1 MHIFESMVAIGM
13 KTVTDKS
20 ILLSLSAMVAQIP
33 IVSKPFPNSLD
44 IGYNSPGRTQFGAH
58 TMATFAYEAM
68 NSSGQEVKDE
78 IEAATSEEA
87 IKRIRDKGFFP
98 TKVKEKAAK
107 KGAKKKAAAE
117 AAGPIQKKRKMPLS
131 IGGVPKK
138 QLVTFTRQLSTLQD
152 AGLPILRS
160 LQILE
165 EQQRPGLL
173 KAIIGGVADEVEGGG
188 TLSDAMANF
197 PKAFDKLYVNMINA
211 GEAGGVLD
219 LILARLAEFMEK
231 AAKLKKKVIGAMI
244 YPCVVITIAVAIVSM
259 IMIVVIPK
267 FKSIFS
273 DFHAELPAV
282 TQLLLT
288 ISNWFAQEYGWAYVL
303 IGPVVFMLI
312 IKLIRMSEGG
322 KYAVDKVKLMIP
334 ILGGILGKTAIARFT
349 RTLGTLIS
357 AGVPILDAINITKET
372 CGNEVYTKALSK
384 VHDAIREGESMADPL
399 RATKVCDAIVV
410 NMIDVGEETGDLDKM
425 LIKVA
430 DNYDSDVDV
439 LVGSLISI
447 MEPVMVVVLG
457 VIVGFIVIALFMPM
471 VTLIESIS
479 SPAKK

>member
-1 MHIFESMVAIGM
+1 MGV
-13 KTVTDKS
+13 
-20 ILLSLSAMVAQIP
+20 
-33 IVSKPFPNSLD
+33 
-44 IGYNSPGRTQFGAH
+44 
-58 TMATFAYEAM
+58 FAYEAM

-78 IEAATSEEA
+78 IEAATPEEA
-87 IKRIRDKGFFP
+87 ISKIRSKGYFP
-98 TKVKEKAAK
+98 TKVREKAQK
-107 KGAKKKAAAE
+107 KLAKKKS
-117 AAGPIQKKRKMPLS
+117 AAGDAAPLQKKRKMPIS
-131 IGGVPKK
+131 IGGVPRK
-138 QLVTFTRQLSTLQD
+138 QLVNFTRQLSTLQD

-165 EQQRPGLL
+165 GQQKPGLL
-173 KAIIGGVADEVEGGG
+173 KAIVGGVADEVEGGG
-188 TLSDAMANF
+188 TLSDAMAKF

-211 GEAGGVLD
+211 GEMGGVLD
-219 LILARLAEFMEK
+219 LILARLADFMEK

-244 YPCVVITIAVAIVSM
+244 YPAVVISIAVGVVSL

-267 FKSIFS
+267 FEGIFR
-273 DFHAELPAV
+273 DFKTDLPAV
-282 TQLLLT
+282 TKALLA
-288 ISNWFAQEYGWAYVL
+288 ISRWFANQYGWAYILVSPIVF
-303 IGPVVFMLI
+303 IGLM
-312 IKLIRMSEGG
+312 KLIQMSEGG
-322 KYAVDKVKLMIP
+322 KYLVDAVKLKVP

-372 CGNEVYTKALSK
+372 CGNEVYTRALAK

-439 LVGSLISI
+439 LVSSLISI
-447 MEPVMVVVLG
+447 LEPVMVVVLG
-457 VIVGFIVIALFMPM
+457 LIVGFIVVALFMPM
-471 VTLIESIS
+471 VSLIETIS
-479 SPAKK
+479 SPHH

>member
-1 MHIFESMVAIGM
+1 
-13 KTVTDKS
+13 
-20 ILLSLSAMVAQIP
+20 
-33 IVSKPFPNSLD
+33 
-44 IGYNSPGRTQFGAH
+44 
-58 TMATFAYEAM
+58 MATFAYEAM
-68 NSSGQEVKDE
+68 NSSGQEVKDV
-78 IEAATSEEA
+78 IEADSPEKALEK
-87 IKRIRDKGFFP
+87 IKGKGLFP
-98 TKVKEKAAK
+98 TKIREKAQKKAK
-107 KGAKKKAAAE
+107 QKKAAAGDS
-117 AAGPIQKKRKMPLS
+117 APLQKKRKMPIS
-131 IGGVPKK
+131 IGGVPRK
-138 QLVTFTRQLSTLQD
+138 QLVMFTRQLSTLQD

-165 EQQRPGLL
+165 QQQKPGLL
-173 KAIIGGVADEVEGGG
+173 KAIIGGVSDEVEGGG
-188 TLSDAMANF
+188 TLSDAMAKF

-244 YPCVVITIAVAIVSM
+244 YPCVVISIAIGVVSL
-259 IMIVVIPK
+259 IMVVVIPK
-267 FKSIFS
+267 FQGIFR
-273 DFHAELPAV
+273 DFHTDLPEV
-282 TQLLLT
+282 TQILLN
-288 ISNWFAQEYGWAYVL
+288 ISHWFAEDYGWAYVMFSPLVL
-303 IGPVVFMLI
+303 IGLV
-312 IKLIRMSEGG
+312 KLIQLSQGG
-322 KYAVDKVKLMIP
+322 KYLVDAIKLKIP

-372 CGNEVYTKALSK
+372 CGNEVYTRALSK

-439 LVGSLISI
+439 LVSSLISI
-447 MEPVMVVVLG
+447 LEPVMVVVLG
-457 VIVGFIVIALFMPM
+457 VIVGFIVVALFMPM
-471 VTLIESIS
+471 VSLIETIS
-479 SPAKK
+479 SPKH

>member
-1 MHIFESMVAIGM
+1 
-13 KTVTDKS
+13 
-20 ILLSLSAMVAQIP
+20 
-33 IVSKPFPNSLD
+33 
-44 IGYNSPGRTQFGAH
+44 
-58 TMATFAYEAM
+58 MATYAYEAM

-78 IEAATSEEA
+78 IEATSSEEA
-87 IKRIRDKGFFP
+87 IAKIRGKGFFP
-98 TKVKEKAAK
+98 TKVREKAGKKKVAK
-107 KGAKKKAAAE
+107 KEAAAQS
-117 AAGPIQKKRKMPLS
+117 GSKRKMPLS
-131 IGGVPKK
+131 IGGVPRK

-165 EQQRPGLL
+165 QQQKPGLL

-188 TLSDAMANF
+188 TLSDAMAQY

-219 LILARLAEFMEK
+219 IILSRLADFMEK

-244 YPCVVITIAVAIVSM
+244 YPCVVITIAVGIVSM
-259 IMIVVIPK
+259 IMIFVIPK
-267 FKSIFS
+267 FEQIFR
-273 DFHAELPAV
+273 DFKTELPGITKILLAV
-282 TQLLLT
+282 
-288 ISNWFAQEYGWAYVL
+288 SRWFANDYGWAYVL
-303 IGPVVFMLI
+303 FAPIGLMLL
-312 IKLIRMSEGG
+312 IKLIRISEGG
-322 KYAVDKVKLMIP
+322 KYAVDLVKLKIP
-334 ILGGILGKTAIARFT
+334 ILGSILAKTAIARFT

-372 CGNEVYTKALSK
+372 CGNEVYSKALIK

-410 NMIDVGEETGDLDKM
+410 NMVDVGEETGDLDKM

-447 MEPVMVVVLG
+447 LEPVMVVVLG
-457 VIVGFIVIALFMPM
+457 LIVGFIVIALFAPM
-471 VTLIESIS
+471 ISLIS
-479 SPAKK
+479 SVSSPSKK

>member
-1 MHIFESMVAIGM
+1 M
-13 KTVTDKS
+13 
-20 ILLSLSAMVAQIP
+20 P
-33 IVSKPFPNSLD
+33 
-44 IGYNSPGRTQFGAH
+44 
-58 TMATFAYEAM
+58 TFAYEAM
-68 NSSGQEVKDE
+68 NSSGQEVKE
-78 IEAATSEEA
+78 EVEAANNAEA
-87 IKRIRDKGFFP
+87 IAKIRSKGYFP
-98 TKVKEKAAK
+98 TKVREKAAK
-107 KGAKKKAAAE
+107 KLQKKKAAAE
-117 AAGPIQKKRKMPLS
+117 NSGSLAPKRKMPIS
-131 IGGVPKK
+131 IGGVSRK

-165 EQQRPGLL
+165 QQQKPGLL
-173 KAIIGGVADEVEGGG
+173 KAIVGGVADEVESGG
-188 TLSDAMANF
+188 TLSDAMAKF

-219 LILARLAEFMEK
+219 LILARLADFMEK

-244 YPCVVITIAVAIVSM
+244 YPAVVISIAVGVVSM
-259 IMIVVIPK
+259 IMIFVIPK
-267 FKSIFS
+267 FKTIFA
-273 DFHAELPAV
+273 DFKTELPAPTKV
-282 TQLLLT
+282 LLN
-288 ISNWFAQEYGWAYVL
+288 ISTWFAVDYGWAYVF
-303 IGPVVFMLI
+303 ISPIVFAML

-322 KYAVDKVKLMIP
+322 KYFVDAVKLKIP

-372 CGNEVYTKALSK
+372 CGNEVYTRALSK

-447 MEPVMVVVLG
+447 LEPVMVVVLG

-471 VTLIESIS
+471 ISLIETIS
-479 SPAKK
+479 SPHH